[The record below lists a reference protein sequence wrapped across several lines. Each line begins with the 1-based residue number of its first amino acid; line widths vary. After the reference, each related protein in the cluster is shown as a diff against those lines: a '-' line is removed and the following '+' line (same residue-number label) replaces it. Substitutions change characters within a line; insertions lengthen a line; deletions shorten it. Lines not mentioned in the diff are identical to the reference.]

1 MTDYLRSCKTL
12 WSHSSIISNLS
23 YKADYYTSIEP
34 NSSDASSCS
43 LGDRHANHSKKSMAD
58 KGLVTGY
65 YRLSI

>member
-1 MTDYLRSCKTL
+1 MLLRIKGL
-12 WSHSSIISNLS
+12 QYKRDRLLHLS
-23 YKADYYTSIEP
+23 QDYYTSIEP

-43 LGDRHANHSKKSMAD
+43 LGERHANHSKKSMAD